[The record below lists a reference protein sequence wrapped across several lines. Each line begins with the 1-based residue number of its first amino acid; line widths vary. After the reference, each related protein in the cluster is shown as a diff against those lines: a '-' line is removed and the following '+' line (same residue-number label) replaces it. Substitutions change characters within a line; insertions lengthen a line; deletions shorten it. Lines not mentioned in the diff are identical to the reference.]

1 MRTMYDKQQW
11 HIETTNNMSNYH
23 ETQGVAQYVF
33 LSFKFLLTNDF
44 IYLQVTCMEQHGE
57 PPMTCLTIMKMEK

>member
-1 MRTMYDKQQW
+1 
-11 HIETTNNMSNYH
+11 MSNYH